1 MHVVRELIMVTVN
14 ETRYNKSSKRR
25 GSRLTGYCCV
35 SLVLL
40 AASGFA
46 QAPDLTK
53 MDVVLR
59 SVPDG
64 PIARV
69 NGESI
74 PSTAFV
80 DLYSQEL
87 RKIEKATSITLP
99 DGERI
104 ELALFCMYELVEDEL
119 LFQEART
126 QKIEISPG
134 AVKDAFKAQVKRME
148 TTEAEVVKRLGFSD
162 QDEVLRDIERV
173 LLINKV
179 SEQIVEKSNMEV
191 TDDEVDTLF
200 EEQKGAL
207 TQDERLAIRHMFF
220 RASDP
225 KPGTVQESAHDRA
238 KSAMALLRSGQR
250 FEAVWESSSDRMN
263 SGDTGILRAPIN
275 TLPPF
280 LVDAAMKLEPN
291 KISGIIQSKAGFHII
306 QMIDFTPGK
315 EADPEMAKPLLRI
328 RLYGQKANDVIRD
341 YVWELIEGVAE
352 VQQFLDLDNN
362 VPLAERDRR

>member
-1 MHVVRELIMVTVN
+1 
-14 ETRYNKSSKRR
+14 
-25 GSRLTGYCCV
+25 V

-40 AASGFA
+40 ATAGFA
-46 QAPDLTK
+46 QAPDLSK

-87 RKIEKATSITLP
+87 RKIEKTASVTLP

-126 QKIEISPG
+126 RKIEIPSD
-134 AVKDAFKAQVKRME
+134 AVKKAFKAQIKRME
-148 TTEAEVVKRLGFSD
+148 TTEAEVIKRLGFSD
-162 QDEVLRDIERV
+162 QDEVLRDIERI

-179 SEQIVEKSNMEV
+179 SEQIVKKSDLEI
-191 TDDEVDTLF
+191 TDDEVDTLY
-200 EEQKGAL
+200 EEQKGSF
-207 TQDERLAIRHMFF
+207 TQDEMLSIRHMFF
-220 RASDP
+220 RASEP
-225 KPGTVQESAHDRA
+225 KPGSVKESAHDRA

-250 FEAVWESSSDRMN
+250 FGAVWESQSDRMN

-280 LVDAAMKLEPN
+280 LVDVAMKLEPN
-291 KISGIIQSKAGFHII
+291 KISSIIESKSGFHII
-306 QMIDFTPGK
+306 QMIEFTPGK

-328 RLYGQKANDVIRD
+328 RLYSQKANDVIRD
-341 YVWELIEGVAE
+341 YVWGLIEGVAE

-362 VPLAERDRR
+362 VAFADQDRR